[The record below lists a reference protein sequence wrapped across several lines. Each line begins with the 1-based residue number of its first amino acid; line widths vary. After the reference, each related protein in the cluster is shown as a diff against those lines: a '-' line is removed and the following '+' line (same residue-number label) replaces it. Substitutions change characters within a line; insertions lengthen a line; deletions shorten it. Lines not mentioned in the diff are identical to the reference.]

1 MINFHLIEKVSSSKL
16 YILIMKDWIL
26 FFFFFFYNL
35 NSISASL
42 KRPKTSFAADLTNT
56 SKKAVKK
63 MRYE

>member
-16 YILIMKDWIL
+16 FILIMKDWIL
-26 FFFFFFYNL
+26 FFFCNL

-42 KRPKTSFAADLTNT
+42 KRPKSSFAADLTNT